1 MWQEQGSHARSP
13 WWWKGL
19 GDTHF
24 LSFLSWM
31 LATARRNEACH
42 PAQEGGREE
51 LALRRGVS
59 CLKRFACK
67 WQDRLAG
74 PGIGSLSTLLI
85 PRLLSELGEKGA
97 ASFLPGSSPQ
107 PTTIFSSSGSCMEHW
122 HGAQDFPTPR
132 SQMRKSTP
140 VFWRTGIYWDKGF
153 METPTFPGAK
163 STPTP
168 TPLQGTSFQQEGHVG
183 LTSPRTPRRVSY
195 GPERHSWARWNRSS
209 PPADGRRDCI
219 PAVLAAGNSLK
230 QNSVKGNILLLV
242 SM

>member
-1 MWQEQGSHARSP
+1 
-13 WWWKGL
+13 
-19 GDTHF
+19 
-24 LSFLSWM
+24 M

-59 CLKRFACK
+59 CLKRFAC
-67 WQDRLAG
+67 RG
-74 PGIGSLSTLLI
+74 
-85 PRLLSELGEKGA
+85 
-97 ASFLPGSSPQ
+97 
-107 PTTIFSSSGSCMEHW
+107 MEHW
-122 HGAQDFPTPR
+122 HGAQDFPTLR

-140 VFWRTGIYWDKGF
+140 VFRRTGICWYKGF

-183 LTSPRTPRRVSY
+183 LTSPRTPRRVPY
-195 GPERHSWARWNRSS
+195 GPERHSWVRWNRSS
-209 PPADGRRDCI
+209 PPADGRQDCI
-219 PAVLAAGNSLK
+219 PAILDAGNGLK

-242 SM
+242 ST